1 MKKFIFSLIAASC
14 FMVALAQR
22 KSAIAII
29 PQPVSLVEGSGY
41 FTLPAKPVISVTKG
55 QEWLAGWLQQAI
67 ERPSGK
73 KLALTQPPAKG
84 QFSISLNA
92 VKDPLIGK
100 EGYRLT
106 VNATGVSLIANEPG
120 GLFHGLQTL
129 LQLLP
134 KEIMRQEP
142 GASVQWTLPFVDITD
157 YPRFGWRGLMLDVA
171 RHFYTIDQVK
181 AFIDQMAMY
190 KYNLLHL
197 HLSDDEGWRVEI
209 KSLPELTRVGAWN
222 VPKMGG
228 NFGQFSAPD
237 VDEPR
242 TNGGFYTQEQ
252 LKDLVAFAKERFID
266 ILPEIDVPGHS
277 MAAVASYPE
286 LSGTPGKKQVL
297 SGEQFVIW
305 GGAGE
310 HGPRLLVDNTLSPS
324 NEKTYEFLDK
334 VFTEIAAIFPFEY
347 IHMGGDECIKT
358 FWKENEAIRA
368 LMQREQLKDME
379 AVQSYFVRRVEKII
393 LSKGR
398 KMIGWDEIL
407 QGGLAPNA
415 AVMSWR
421 GFEGGTEAAKQ
432 GHEVVMSPYM
442 HVYLDLMQGDSA
454 IEAPVYATVRL
465 QDSYAFEPVPA
476 GVDPKYIKGGQAN
489 IWTEKIYNT
498 RHLQY
503 MLWPRGFAVSEVLW
517 SPKEKKDWDKF
528 ISRVEAHFQRFD
540 EGQIKYATSLYE
552 PMVSVQQNEK
562 KQLVVVLQTE
572 VKDITL
578 HYSFDS
584 SYPDDFYPSYIGPLI
599 LPKDI
604 SILRVVGYKKGRQ
617 VGRVMSI
624 PVSSLM
630 QRADSK

>member
-1 MKKFIFSLIAASC
+1 MKKSIFFLIAALWS
-14 FMVALAQR
+14 AATIAQ
-22 KSAIAII
+22 SGTPIAII
-29 PQPVSLVEGSGY
+29 PQPVVMVPGNGQ
-41 FTLPAKPVISVTKG
+41 FVLPANPVITVSKG

-67 ERPSGK
+67 QRPSGK
-73 KLALTQPPAKG
+73 KLALTQLPAKG
-84 QFSISLNA
+84 HFRISLNPS
-92 VKDPLIGK
+92 KDPQIGR
-100 EGYRLT
+100 EGYRLR
-106 VNATGVSLIANEPG
+106 VNAEGVALSANEPA
-120 GLFHGLQTL
+120 GLFYGLQTL
-129 LQLLP
+129 IQLLP
-134 KEIMRQEP
+134 REIMRPAP
-142 GASVQWTLPFVDITD
+142 GAPVQWSIPFIDITD

-181 AFIDQMAMY
+181 VFIDQMAQY

-222 VPKMGG
+222 VAKMGG

-237 VDEPR
+237 PDEPR
-242 TNGGFYTQEQ
+242 NNGGFYTQEQ
-252 LKDLVAFAKERFID
+252 LKDLVAYAKERFID

-358 FWKENEAIRA
+358 FWKENEDIKA
-368 LMQREQLKDME
+368 LMQKEHLKDME
-379 AVQSYFVRRVEKII
+379 EVQSYFVHRVEKII
-393 LSKGR
+393 LSKGK

-476 GVDPKYIKGGQAN
+476 GVDPQYIKGGQAN

-503 MLWPRGFAVSEVLW
+503 MLWPRGFAVAEVLW
-517 SPKEKKDWDKF
+517 SPKETRNWDNF
-528 ISRVEAHFQRFD
+528 ISRVEVHFRRFD
-540 EGQIKYATSLYE
+540 EARIKYATSMYE
-552 PMVSVQQNEK
+552 PIVTVRRNDNR
-562 KQLVVVLQTE
+562 QLVVVLKTE
-572 VKDITL
+572 VSGVTL

-584 SYPDDFYPSYIGPLI
+584 SYPDEFYPAYTQPLT

-604 SILRVVGYKKGRQ
+604 SFLRVVGYKNGRK
-617 VGRVMSI
+617 VGRTMSI
-624 PVSSLM
+624 PVSSLI
-630 QRADSK
+630 QRADGK